1 MDELE
6 SYDEKEADEEL
17 TDEEAK
23 KAKFRLLG
31 PLGKAHNIVVHIRG
45 SGSRAEH
52 FRKLA
57 GRMIPMDNRTRWNS
71 WHNMLEVLLKEKA
84 HIDKYCED
92 FEYELRKDLLDL
104 ADWKKLRMIND
115 FLQPFASGTLFT
127 EGDSIDRTLFTMDVL
142 IKYIQITI
150 ISSLLSLLLPTNFY
164 TRIVIRGRETK
175 RVRTS

>member
-1 MDELE
+1 MFSDLVDIDELE
-6 SYDEKEADEEL
+6 LYNKEEADEEL
-17 TDEEAK
+17 IDEEAK
-23 KAKFRLLG
+23 KVKFRLLG

-45 SGSRAEH
+45 SGTHAAH

-57 GRMIPMDNRTRWNS
+57 GWIIPIDNHTRWNS

-104 ADWKKLRMIND
+104 ADWKKLRTIND

-142 IKYIQITI
+142 IKHIQITI
-150 ISSLLSLLLPTNFY
+150 VSTLLSFFLP
-164 TRIVIRGRETK
+164 
-175 RVRTS
+175 S